1 MQSRSSYTQD
11 PSWPVVKP
19 DWPFTHLGDVLRA
32 KDAGMEHRE
41 LGTSGLQVSLVGLG
55 CNNFGQ
61 RLDQAGTDAVVRRAL
76 DLGITL
82 FDTADVYGG
91 KGGSETMLGKALGS
105 ERGNI
110 VLATKFGHDMGEA
123 GKGAKPEYIRSAI
136 QASLKRLGTDHID
149 LYQLHTPDASTPLED
164 TLGTLNELVQQGL
177 VRFIGCSNLDA
188 AGIRQAAQIARD
200 HGYASFV
207 SAQDELSLVVREAE
221 TELLPTLE
229 ELHLGL
235 LPYFPLASGLL
246 TGKYQSGQAA
256 PQGARLSAQ
265 GGLSDRYMTDANLQT
280 VERLRAFVEGHGHT
294 LLELA
299 FSWLA
304 AKPVVSSVI
313 AGATKPE
320 QVEQNVKAVDWKL
333 TAAELSEIDRLTQ
346 AVTA

>member
-1 MQSRSSYTQD
+1 
-11 PSWPVVKP
+11 
-19 DWPFTHLGDVLRA
+19 
-32 KDAGMEHRE
+32 MEHRE
-41 LGTSGLQVSLVGLG
+41 LGTSGVQVSLVGLG
-55 CNNFGQ
+55 CNNFGM

-91 KGGSETMLGKALGS
+91 QGGSETMLGKALGS
-105 ERGNI
+105 ERSSI
-110 VLATKFGHDMGEA
+110 VLATKFGHDMGAA
-123 GKGAKPEYIRSAI
+123 GKGARPEYIAKAI

-164 TLGTLNELVQQGL
+164 TLGALNELVQQGL

-188 AGIRQAAQIARD
+188 AGIRQAAEIARD

-207 SAQDELSLVVREAE
+207 TAQDELSLVVREAE
-221 TELLPTLE
+221 TELIPALE
-229 ELHLGL
+229 DLQLGL

-246 TGKYQSGQAA
+246 TGKYQSGQTA
-256 PQGARLSAQ
+256 PEGARLSAK

-280 VERLRAFVEGHGHT
+280 VERLRAFVEGRGHT

-304 AKPVVSSVI
+304 AKLVVSSVI

-320 QVEQNVKAVDWKL
+320 QIDQNVQAVNWQL
-333 TAAELSEIDRLTQ
+333 TDADLTEIARLTEV
-346 AVTA
+346 VTA